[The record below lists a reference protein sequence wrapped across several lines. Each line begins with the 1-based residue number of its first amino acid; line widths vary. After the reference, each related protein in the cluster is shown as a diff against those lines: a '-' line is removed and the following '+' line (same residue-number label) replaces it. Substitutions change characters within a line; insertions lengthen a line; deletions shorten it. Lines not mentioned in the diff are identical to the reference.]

1 MKIPN
6 NDSLLEMLENSI
18 TDEQRKLFE
27 DSFIRMIEDG
37 SKRKRHIIAYLY
49 LWVSVMKNIPL
60 REAFERYAWMETGTP
75 RKRETRYHSTG
86 AYTVLEKFEAP
97 YCESVITLIPRDHP
111 SECKMP
117 YREAALEMVELFK
130 EILHIP

>member
-1 MKIPN
+1 MDKKN
-6 NDSLLEMLENSI
+6 NNSILEMLENSI

-27 DSFIRMIEDG
+27 DSFIRMVEDG

-49 LWVSVMKNIPL
+49 LWVSVMENITL
-60 REAFERYAWMETGTP
+60 REAFERYAWIETP
-75 RKRETRYHSTG
+75 RKRDAKYHNTDRC
-86 AYTVLEKFEAP
+86 TLLEKFEAP
-97 YCESVITLIPRDHP
+97 YCESVITLIPRSHQ

>member
-1 MKIPN
+1 MKNAN
-6 NDSLLEMLENSI
+6 NDSLFKMLENSI
-18 TDEQRKLFE
+18 TDEQRKLVE
-27 DSFIRMIEDG
+27 DSFVRMIEDG

-49 LWVSVMKNIPL
+49 LWVSVMENITL
-60 REAFERYAWMETGTP
+60 REAFERYAWTENP
-75 RKRETRYHSTG
+75 CKRETRYHSTG
-86 AYTVLEKFEAP
+86 VYTVLEKFEAP
-97 YCESVITLIPRDHP
+97 YCESVITLIPRDYP

>member
-1 MKIPN
+1 MV
-6 NDSLLEMLENSI
+6 NDSLLKMLENPI
-18 TDEQRKLFE
+18 TDELRKLVE
-27 DSFIRMIEDG
+27 DSFVRMIEDG

-49 LWVSVMKNIPL
+49 LWVSVMENITL
-60 REAFERYAWMETGTP
+60 REAFERYAWTETP
-75 RKRETRYHSTG
+75 RKRDTRYRSTDV
-86 AYTVLEKFEAP
+86 YTVLEKFEVP
-97 YCESVITLIPRDHP
+97 YAESVITLIPRDYP

>member
-1 MKIPN
+1 MDKKN
-6 NDSLLEMLENSI
+6 NNSILKMLENSI

-27 DSFIRMIEDG
+27 DSFIRMVEDG

-49 LWVSVMKNIPL
+49 LWVSVMENITL
-60 REAFERYAWMETGTP
+60 REAFERYSWIETP
-75 RKRETRYHSTG
+75 CKRDTIYHITNM
-86 AYTVLEKFEAP
+86 YTVLEKFEAP
-97 YCESVITLIPRDHP
+97 YRESVITLIPRSHP

-117 YREAALEMVELFK
+117 YQEAALEMVELFK

>member
-1 MKIPN
+1 ME
-6 NDSLLEMLENSI
+6 NDSLLKILENSI

-27 DSFIRMIEDG
+27 DSFIRMIEDD

-49 LWVSVMKNIPL
+49 LWVSVMENITL
-60 REAFERYAWMETGTP
+60 RDAFERYTWIETP
-75 RKRETRYHSTG
+75 RKRDRIYHITG
-86 AYTVLEKFEAP
+86 TYTVLEKFEAP

-117 YREAALEMVELFK
+117 YREAALEMVELFR

>member
-1 MKIPN
+1 ME
-6 NDSLLEMLENSI
+6 NDSLLKILKNSI

-49 LWVSVMKNIPL
+49 LWVSAMENITL
-60 REAFERYAWMETGTP
+60 REAFERYAWMETP
-75 RKRETRYHSTG
+75 RKRDKIYHSKSM
-86 AYTVLEKFEAP
+86 YTMLEKFEAP

-117 YREAALEMVELFK
+117 YREAALEMVELFR
-130 EILHIP
+130 EILHIQ

>member
-1 MKIPN
+1 ME
-6 NDSLLEMLENSI
+6 NDSLLKMLENSI

-27 DSFIRMIEDG
+27 DSFIRMIEDD

-49 LWVSVMKNIPL
+49 LWVSVMENIPL
-60 REAFERYAWMETGTP
+60 REAFERYAWTETP
-75 RKRETRYHSTG
+75 RKRETRYRSTDM
-86 AYTVLEKFEAP
+86 YTMLEKFEAL

-130 EILHIP
+130 EIFHIP

>member
-1 MKIPN
+1 ME
-6 NDSLLEMLENSI
+6 NDSLLKRLENSI

-49 LWVSVMKNIPL
+49 IWVSVMENITL
-60 REAFERYAWMETGTP
+60 REAFERYAWTETP
-75 RKRETRYHSTG
+75 RKRDKIYHST
-86 AYTVLEKFEAP
+86 AMYTVLEKFETP
-97 YCESVITLIPRDHP
+97 YCESVITLIPRDYP

>member
-1 MKIPN
+1 METPN
-6 NDSLLEMLENSI
+6 NDSLLKMLENSI

-27 DSFIRMIEDG
+27 DSFVRMIEDG

-49 LWVSVMKNIPL
+49 LWVSVMENITL
-60 REAFERYAWMETGTP
+60 REAFERYTWMETP
-75 RKRETRYHSTG
+75 RKRDTRYHSTG
-86 AYTVLEKFEAP
+86 VYTVLEKFEAP
-97 YCESVITLIPRDHP
+97 YCESVITLIPRDYP

-117 YREAALEMVELFK
+117 YREAAFEMVELFK

>member
-1 MKIPN
+1 ME
-6 NDSLLEMLENSI
+6 NDSLLKILENSI

-27 DSFIRMIEDG
+27 DSFIRMIEDD

-49 LWVSVMKNIPL
+49 LWVSVMENITL
-60 REAFERYAWMETGTP
+60 REAFERYAWTETP
-75 RKRETRYHSTG
+75 RKRDTRYRSTDM
-86 AYTVLEKFEAP
+86 YTMLEKYEAP
-97 YCESVITLIPRDHP
+97 YCESVITLIPRNHP

-117 YREAALEMVELFK
+117 YREAALEMVELFR

>member
-1 MKIPN
+1 ME
-6 NDSLLEMLENSI
+6 NDSLLKILENSI

-27 DSFIRMIEDG
+27 DSFVRMIEDG

-49 LWVSVMKNIPL
+49 LWVSVMENITL
-60 REAFERYAWMETGTP
+60 RETFERYTWIETP
-75 RKRETRYHSTG
+75 RKRDTRYNSTG
-86 AYTVLEKFEAP
+86 VYTVLEKFEAP
-97 YCESVITLIPRDHP
+97 YCELVITLIPRNHP

-117 YREAALEMVELFK
+117 YREASLEMVELFK